1 MSMGF
6 DSKCNFAPPT
16 ILFGLFLC
24 PWTWGIFSGG
34 IKHSPVNGCSAVSC
48 KFGVLSEDGRMCFYS
63 AILVPPSLGSQI
75 LLLAEAPLNYSVPIW
90 QCGLKLQML
99 LDSLYT
105 PTCLTECKAP
115 TINFIIALY
124 GAACFVFSHKILLSS
139 SDDMIQ

>member
-1 MSMGF
+1 MQFCPSYQLVGAFPLPLDMGY
-6 DSKCNFAPPT
+6 
-16 ILFGLFLC
+16 LF
-24 PWTWGIFSGG
+24 GG

-75 LLLAEAPLNYSVPIW
+75 LLLAEAPLNYSVPVW
-90 QCGLKLQML
+90 QCGVKLQML
-99 LDSLYT
+99 LDPPYA